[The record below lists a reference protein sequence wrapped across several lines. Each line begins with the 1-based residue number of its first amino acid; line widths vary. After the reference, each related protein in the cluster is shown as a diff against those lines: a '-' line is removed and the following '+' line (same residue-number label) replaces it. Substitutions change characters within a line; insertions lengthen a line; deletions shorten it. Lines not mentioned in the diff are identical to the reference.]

1 MNDRVG
7 FAIVGLGKLALG
19 QILPAFAHTQHCRVA
34 ALVSGNRDKALKT
47 ARENRLDGAMVFDYA
62 NFDRIADHADVE
74 VVYVVLPNALHAEYT
89 IRAARA
95 GKHVLCEKPMAITVF
110 ECRQMIEAC
119 QRADRRLMVAY
130 RCQYDPAD
138 RALRRLVKEGK
149 LGRLKTFLSSHA
161 FQIENTPQWRL
172 QRALSGG
179 GALPD
184 IGIYCINGVRY
195 LSGEEPYEIAAIQQ
209 SPPGDPR
216 FREVEE
222 TVHFTLGFPSGL
234 RALCHTS
241 YGTHRCN
248 FLRLVGTEG
257 WAELDPAYSYGGL
270 KLRLSAA
277 ARGETAVEEPPL
289 PPADQFAL
297 EMDHMAQCVR
307 EGRRPYSPGEEGLQ
321 DQRLMEAI
329 YVSARE
335 GGRPMKI
342 DVSDGSTWRG
352 PEPPEAPQRVM

>member
-34 ALVSGNRDKALKT
+34 ALVSGHSDKALKL
-47 ARENRLDGAMVFDYA
+47 ARKHKLQDSMVFDYA
-62 NFDRIADHADVE
+62 NFDRLADQADVE
-74 VVYVVLPNALHAEYT
+74 
-89 IRAARA
+89 
-95 GKHVLCEKPMAITVF
+95 
-110 ECRQMIEAC
+110 
-119 QRADRRLMVAY
+119 
-130 RCQYDPAD
+130 
-138 RALRRLVKEGK
+138 
-149 LGRLKTFLSSHA
+149 
-161 FQIENTPQWRL
+161 
-172 QRALSGG
+172 
-179 GALPD
+179 
-184 IGIYCINGVRY
+184 INGVRN

-209 SPPGDPR
+209 SPLGDSR

-270 KLRLSAA
+270 KLRVAA
-277 ARGETAVEEPPL
+277 AAHGETAVDEPPL
-289 PPADQFAL
+289 PAADPFAL
-297 EMDHMAQCVR
+297 EMDHMASCVR

-335 GGRPMKI
+335 GGRPMKLDVI
-342 DVSDGSTWRG
+342 DGGTWRG
-352 PEPPEAPQRVM
+352 PEPAEAAPRVM

>member
-34 ALVSGNRDKALKT
+34 ALVSGSRDKALRL
-47 ARENRLDGAMVFDYA
+47 AREHGLDDARVFDYA
-62 NFDRIADHADVE
+62 GFDRLADHADIE
-74 VVYVVLPNALHAEYT
+74 VVYVVLPNSLHAEYT

-95 GKHVLCEKPMAITVF
+95 GKHVLCEKPMAISVF

-138 RALRRLVKEGK
+138 RALRRLVKDGR
-149 LGRLKTFLSSHA
+149 LGRLKTFISSHA
-161 FQIENTPQWRL
+161 FQIEDTPQWRL
-172 QRALSGG
+172 QRALAGG
-179 GALPD
+179 GALVD
-184 IGIYCINGVRY
+184 IGIYCINGVRFF
-195 LSGEEPYEIAAIQQ
+195 SGEEPNEIAAIQQ
-209 SPPGDPR
+209 SPLGDPR

-222 TVHFTLGFPSGL
+222 TVHFTLGFASGL
-234 RALCHTS
+234 RAICHTS

-270 KLRLSAA
+270 KLRVAAA
-277 ARGETAVEEPPL
+277 ARGESAVDEPPL
-289 PPADQFAL
+289 PPADPFAL

-335 GGRPMKI
+335 GGRPMRMEAA
-342 DVSDGSTWRG
+342 DGGLWRG
-352 PEPPEAPQRVM
+352 PEPAEPVPHVM